1 MMNSKIFALIVF
13 IILPYFNSSSFAQVP
28 RPDHVIIVIE
38 ENHGYDQIIDSPNAP
53 FINKLASSDHT
64 SLFTNAHG
72 VTHPSQPNYV
82 MLFAGSNYGITD
94 DGMPKNLPFEGPN
107 LGAELL
113 DQEYSFAGYSQSLPS
128 VGFTGAHSGHY
139 ARKHN
144 PWVNWQNA
152 SGNKIPP
159 KLNLPFTS
167 FPKNFSDLPTV
178 SFVIPNQHY
187 DMHNGKDPD
196 RIQRGDQ
203 WLKENLAGY
212 AKWAKTHNSLLIITF
227 DEDDFTPAN
236 HIATLFVGEMV
247 KKGNYSQKINH
258 FSVLRTLEVMYDLSY
273 TGASAKAEPISDCWV
288 KSGSK

>member
-1 MMNSKIFALIVF
+1 MNSKIFTLLVI

-28 RPDHVIIVIE
+28 EPDHVIIVIE
-38 ENHGYDQIIDSPNAP
+38 ENHGYDQIINSQNAP
-53 FINKLASSDHT
+53 YINKLTNSDHT
-64 SLFTNAHG
+64 ALFTNSHG

-82 MLFAGSNYGITD
+82 MLFAGSHYGITD

-113 DQEYSFAGYSQSLPS
+113 DHGYSFAGYSQSLPS
-128 VGFTGAHSGHY
+128 VGFNEGHSGHY

-152 SGNKIPP
+152 SKNNVPAN
-159 KLNLPFTS
+159 LNLPFTS
-167 FPKNFSDLPTV
+167 FPKKFSDLPTV

-196 RIQRGDQ
+196 RIQRGDE
-203 WLKENLAGY
+203 WLKKNLGRY
-212 AKWAKTHNSLLIITF
+212 VQWAKTHNSLLIVTF

-247 KKGNYSQKINH
+247 KKGSYSKKINH
-258 FSVLRTLEVMYDLSY
+258 FDVLRTLEDMYDLPY
-273 TGASAKAEPISDCWV
+273 AGASAKAEPITDCWV
-288 KSGSK
+288 KSLSHD